1 MASDEIKNEAG
12 EVPAAAK
19 PARVLTKKD
28 INHLAVRSVY
38 LQASMNYERMQA
50 GGFMFSQL
58 PYLKKIYKDDKE
70 GLKAAMVDNIEF
82 INTSPHLAGFLM
94 ALLLSMEEGHEDR
107 ATIRGLKNAIFGPMA
122 GIGDAIFWFTIL
134 PILAGICSSMA
145 IGGSILGPVLF
156 FVAYC
161 LIFATRFFTTRLGYN
176 LGVKAIPMIKQQSET
191 IGHAATVLGVTVI
204 GGLIASYVHIT
215 VLTKFVI
222 NKDSKLDLQTG
233 FFDHILPNILPFAF
247 VFLLYYLIRKKKMN
261 PIILIVG
268 TFVLVLILSF
278 FGIL

>member
-1 MASDEIKNEAG
+1 MASNEINT
-12 EVPAAAK
+12 EVQAPQ
-19 PARVLTKKD
+19 RVLTKKD
-28 INHLAVRSVY
+28 INNLAIRSVW
-38 LQASMNYERMQA
+38 LQGSMNYERMQA

-70 GLKAAMVDNIEF
+70 GLKDAMVDNIEF
-82 INTSPHLAGFLM
+82 INTSPHFAGFLM
-94 ALLLSMEEGHEDR
+94 ALLLSMEEGREDR
-107 ATIRGLKNAIFGPMA
+107 QTIRALKTALFGPLA
-122 GIGDAIFWFTIL
+122 GIGDAIFWFTVL

-145 IGGSILGPVLF
+145 LGGSILGPILF

-161 LIFATRFFTTRLGYN
+161 FIFASRFLTTRLGYN
-176 LGVKAIPMIKQQSET
+176 LGVKAIPMIKQQSEI

-204 GGLIASYVHIT
+204 GGLISSYVHIN

-222 NKDSKLDLQTG
+222 NKSSKLELQAG
-233 FFDHILPNILPFAF
+233 FFDRILPNILPFGF

-268 TFVLVLILSF
+268 TFVVVLILSF
-278 FGIL
+278 FKIL